1 MTLLSEILFNEET
14 ENRDQVIYMI
24 TEMDKMKRI
33 ENIEEIIERSL
44 IEKKSIFSL
53 ISKLNNVDEEVL
65 FDNILKNFENY
76 SKDDKQIIIK
86 KIFLKL
92 KEKKVKNKIKNK
104 R

>member
-92 KEKKVKNKIKNK
+92 KEKKVKIKNK
-104 R
+104 K